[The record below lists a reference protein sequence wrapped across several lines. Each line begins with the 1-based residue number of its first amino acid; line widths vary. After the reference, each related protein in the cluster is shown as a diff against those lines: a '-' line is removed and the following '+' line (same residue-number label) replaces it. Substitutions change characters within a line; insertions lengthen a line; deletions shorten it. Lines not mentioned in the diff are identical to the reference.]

1 MNPKRPAQKD
11 FPMADSETRLVED
24 RRTTLPDGGD
34 ALGRPKAR
42 SLKPLTL
49 LLPYFRKHWITV
61 SVAVVF
67 LLLAAAS
74 SLLIPILLGKAA
86 DAGQSAEGNV
96 QNLLNLINKAF
107 FWVFLAA
114 IASGTLGAVRFYFV
128 SRFGE
133 RVAADLRRDLYAHL
147 LKLSPAYHSRMRSGE
162 AVSRLTADI
171 TLIETFLGTSA
182 SMAARTLLTTTGALV
197 MMMVVNWKLGLTLL
211 AMLPVAI
218 LPVLG
223 IGRIIRKMSNRA
235 QSRLSDAGAEAAEA
249 LDAIELVQAYG
260 REDGRLASFTTAVEA
275 TFAAAMKRIGARALM
290 IVMVSVLLFGGFV
303 GVLWLGARGVATGE
317 MTFGNLASMVMYALY
332 AGSGI
337 GMLAE
342 VYGEVMRAAGAADRA
357 AEVLNTDIEI
367 AAPDHPVALPAKV
380 TGALSF
386 DHVTFRYGE
395 ETLSALEDFSLTVK
409 PGEFVALVGP
419 SGAGKTS
426 VFRLALRLFDPQKGT
441 VSLDGV
447 ASVSADPGD
456 WRHQFAYAPQESAL
470 FTGTAGDN
478 IAFGTDNPDAALLE
492 HAARMAEAMDFLNA
506 KEGLA
511 TDLGQKGRSLSGGQ
525 RQRVALARALVRDA
539 PVLLLDEATSA
550 LDSESEAAVRRAIAN
565 AAEGRTTLVIAHR
578 LSTVRRA
585 DRIVVMEQGRIVEE
599 GTHDELVAKGGLYA
613 RLAELQFASE
623 QA

>member
-1 MNPKRPAQKD
+1 
-11 FPMADSETRLVED
+11 MADTETSLVED
-24 RRTTLPDGGD
+24 RRTTLPEGGEGM
-34 ALGRPKAR
+34 ARPKGR

-49 LLPYFRKHWITV
+49 ILPYVARHWLTV
-61 SVAVVF
+61 SVALVF
-67 LLLAAAS
+67 LVLAAAA
-74 SLLIPILLGKAA
+74 SLVIPILLGHAA
-86 DAGQSAEGNV
+86 DAGRSAEGNTE
-96 QNLLNLINKAF
+96 LLLSLINQSF
-107 FWVFLAA
+107 MWVMVAA
-114 IASGTLGAVRFYFV
+114 IASGLLGAVRFYFV

-171 TLIETFLGTSA
+171 TLIETFLGSSA
-182 SMAARTLLTTTGALV
+182 SLAARTLLTTTGALT
-197 MMMVVNWKLGLTLL
+197 MMLVVNWKLGLTLL

-218 LPVLG
+218 LPVMG

-260 REDGRLASFTTAVEA
+260 REAGRLASFTTAIEA
-275 TFAAAMKRIGARALM
+275 TFEAAMKRIGARAVM

-317 MTFGNLASMVMYALY
+317 MTFGNLAAMVMYALY
-332 AGSGI
+332 AGSGL

-367 AAPDHPVALPAKV
+367 DAPDHPVALPSRV
-380 TGALSF
+380 TGALTF
-386 DHVTFRYGE
+386 DHVTFRYGN
-395 ETLSALEDFSLTVK
+395 ETLSALEDFSLSVK

-419 SGAGKTS
+419 SGAGKTT
-426 VFRLALRLFDPQKGT
+426 VFRLALRLFDPQAGK
-441 VSLDGV
+441 VMLDGV
-447 ASVSADPGD
+447 PSVTAAPSD
-456 WRHQFAYAPQESAL
+456 WRRQFAYAPQESAL
-470 FTGTAGDN
+470 FTGTAAEN
-478 IAFGTDNPDAALLE
+478 IAFGTDNPDEALLE
-492 HAARMAEAMDFLNA
+492 HAARMAEAMEFLNA

-599 GTHDELVAKGGLYA
+599 GTHDALVAQGGLYA

-623 QA
+623 AA

>member
-1 MNPKRPAQKD
+1 
-11 FPMADSETRLVED
+11 MADTETSLVED
-24 RRTTLPDGGD
+24 RRTTLPEGGEGM
-34 ALGRPKAR
+34 ARPKGR

-49 LLPYFRKHWITV
+49 ILPYVARHWLTV
-61 SVAVVF
+61 GVALVF
-67 LLLAAAS
+67 LVLAAAA
-74 SLLIPILLGKAA
+74 SLVIPILLGRAA
-86 DAGQSAEGNV
+86 DAGRSAEGNTE
-96 QNLLNLINKAF
+96 LLLSLINQSF
-107 FWVFLAA
+107 MWVMVAA
-114 IASGTLGAVRFYFV
+114 IASGLLGAVRFYFV

-162 AVSRLTADI
+162 VVSRLTADI
-171 TLIETFLGTSA
+171 TLIETFLGSSA
-182 SMAARTLLTTTGALV
+182 SLAARTLLTTTGALT
-197 MMMVVNWKLGLTLL
+197 MMLVVNWKLGLTLL

-218 LPVLG
+218 LPVMG

-260 REDGRLASFTTAVEA
+260 REAGRLASFTTAIEA
-275 TFAAAMKRIGARALM
+275 TFEAAMKRIGARAVM

-317 MTFGNLASMVMYALY
+317 MTFGNLAAMVMYALY
-332 AGSGI
+332 AGSGL

-357 AEVLNTDIEI
+357 AEVLNTEIEI
-367 AAPDHPVALPAKV
+367 DAPDHPVALPTRV
-380 TGALSF
+380 TGALAF
-386 DHVTFRYGE
+386 DHVTFRYGS
-395 ETLSALEDFSLTVK
+395 ETLSALEDFSLSVK

-419 SGAGKTS
+419 SGAGKTT
-426 VFRLALRLFDPQKGT
+426 VFRLALRLFDPQAGK
-441 VSLDGV
+441 VMLDGV
-447 ASVSADPGD
+447 SSVTAEPSD
-456 WRHQFAYAPQESAL
+456 WRRQFAYAPQESAL
-470 FTGTAGDN
+470 FTGTAAEN
-478 IAFGTDNPDAALLE
+478 IAFGTDNPDEALLE
-492 HAARMAEAMDFLNA
+492 HAARMAEAMEFLNA
-506 KEGLA
+506 KQGLA

-599 GTHDELVAKGGLYA
+599 GTHDALVAQGGLYA

-623 QA
+623 AI

>member
-1 MNPKRPAQKD
+1 
-11 FPMADSETRLVED
+11 MADTETSLVED
-24 RRTTLPDGGD
+24 RRTTLPEGGEGM
-34 ALGRPKAR
+34 ARPKGR

-49 LLPYFRKHWITV
+49 ILPYVYKHWLTV
-61 SVAVVF
+61 GIALIF
-67 LLLAAAS
+67 LIMAAAAS
-74 SLLIPILLGKAA
+74 LVIPILLGQAA
-86 DAGQSAEGNV
+86 DAGRSAQGNTE
-96 QNLLNLINKAF
+96 LLLSQINES
-107 FWVFLAA
+107 FLLVLMAA
-114 IASGTLGAVRFYFV
+114 IAAGLLGAVRFYFV

-147 LKLSPAYHSRMRSGE
+147 LKLSPAYHSKMRSGE

-182 SMAARTLLTTTGALV
+182 SLAARTLLTTTGALT
-197 MMMVVNWKLGLTLL
+197 MMLVVNWKLGLTLL

-218 LPVLG
+218 LPVMG

-235 QSRLSDAGAEAAEA
+235 QSSLSDAGAEAAEA

-260 REDGRLASFTTAVEA
+260 REEGRLASFTTAIEA
-275 TFAAAMKRIGARALM
+275 TFAAAMKRIGARAVM

-332 AGSGI
+332 AGSGF

-357 AEVLNTDIEI
+357 AEVMNTEIEI
-367 AAPDHPVALPAKV
+367 DAPEHPVALPAKV
-380 TGALSF
+380 TGALTF
-386 DHVTFRYGE
+386 DHVNFRYGS

-419 SGAGKTS
+419 SGAGKTT
-426 VFRLALRLFDPQKGT
+426 VFRLALRLFDPQAGK
-441 VSLDGV
+441 VMLDGV
-447 ASVSADPGD
+447 SSVTASPTD
-456 WRHQFAYAPQESAL
+456 WRRQFAYAPQESAL
-470 FTGTAGDN
+470 FTGTAAEN
-478 IAFGTDNPDAALLE
+478 IAFGTDNPDEKLLE
-492 HAARMAEAMDFLNA
+492 HAARMAEAMDFLTE
-506 KEGLA
+506 KDGLA

-550 LDSESEAAVRRAIAN
+550 LDSESEAAVRRAISN

-585 DRIVVMEQGRIVEE
+585 NRIVVMEQGRIVEE

-613 RLAELQFASE
+613 RLAELQFATE